1 MLLYWQC
8 SPYNDYIV
16 AKRMILY
23 SSNHCICG
31 VPRLQPVLVNNRC
44 LVENQIDWQVIGQQA
59 LASQKGKRVRYV
71 IDRMTMSDVPRVVEI
86 ERLAYPSQWPP
97 SAYRK
102 ELQDNRWAH
111 YIVLRDKKVIE
122 ERATVPA
129 QEYEKPRR
137 IFPLSLLPSRPS
149 ATLTSPDLA
158 SIIGF
163 SGLWLMVDE
172 AHITT
177 IAMHPHFRRK
187 GLGEFLLVSMI
198 DIAYS
203 IGAKWVS
210 LEVRVSNYTAQNL
223 YRKYGFHEAGLR
235 HRYYSDNQEDAL
247 IMWTDEISS
256 LAYKQKF
263 YALKTALLEKLEQQ

>member
-1 MLLYWQC
+1 
-8 SPYNDYIV
+8 
-16 AKRMILY
+16 
-23 SSNHCICG
+23 
-31 VPRLQPVLVNNRC
+31 
-44 LVENQIDWQVIGQQA
+44 
-59 LASQKGKRVRYV
+59 
-71 IDRMTMSDVPRVVEI
+71 MSDVPRVIEI
-86 ERLAYPSQWPP
+86 ERLAYPSTWPP

-111 YIVLRDKKVIE
+111 YIVLRDKKIIE

-149 ATLTSPDLA
+149 VTMPTPDLA

-177 IAMHPHFRRK
+177 IAMHPDFRRL
-187 GLGEFLLVSMI
+187 GLGEFLLVGMI
-198 DIAYS
+198 DIAYKIS
-203 IGAKWVS
+203 AKWLT
-210 LEVRVSNYTAQNL
+210 LEVRVSNYNAQNL
-223 YRKYGFHEAGLR
+223 YRKYGFREAGLR

-247 IMWTDEISS
+247 IMWTDEINSP
-256 LAYKQKF
+256 AFRQKF
-263 YALKTALLEKLEQQ
+263 QTLKATLMQKLENV